1 MIRSLLLHEGKVTE
15 GIDPSAWKA
24 AAEKPGAVLW
34 VDVEDP
40 KRKTA
45 KALKDAFGFDDIS
58 LEDTMSFSLLPKL
71 DSFADY
77 AFLVIHAL
85 GYDEASGEITRRE
98 LDIFLGKSYIVTV
111 HVDPVSVIDKVFKEA
126 QRSDAVLSRGPA
138 LVAHILFDR
147 LNDLTYQMVSIFDD
161 DVEEMERRI
170 AAGQLEGI
178 VDWTLRTRRA
188 LLMMKKSIGPQ
199 RDVLNELA
207 RRDSAVVSRAAA
219 IHFRDDYDRLARVY
233 DQVDTN
239 RELVAA
245 ASEAYRSMVSLKINE
260 ISLRTNAVIE
270 RLTLV
275 ATVFLPVTAVASWY
289 GMNFQG
295 MPELGVDW
303 FYPTLLLV
311 MVGISAWM
319 WFSFKEEIG
328 AIREAEQ
335 TRFVPD
341 AMSEGGHNTV
351 ADAPK
356 APRT

>member
-1 MIRSLLLHEGKVTE
+1 MIRSLLLQEGKVTE
-15 GIDPSAWKA
+15 GIEPSAWKA

-40 KRKTA
+40 KRKA
-45 KALKDAFGFDDIS
+45 VRALKDAFAFDDIS

-71 DSFADY
+71 DTFESY
-77 AFLVIHAL
+77 AFIVVHAL
-85 GYDEASGEITRRE
+85 AYDEASGEITRRE
-98 LDIFLGKSYIVTV
+98 LDIFLGRSFIVTV
-111 HVDPVSVIDKVFKEA
+111 HIDPVPVLDKVFKEA
-126 QRSDAVLSRGPA
+126 QRSDAVLGRGPA
-138 LVAHILFDR
+138 LVAHVVFDR
-147 LNDLTYQMVSIFDD
+147 LIDLTYQMVSIFDD

-170 AAGQLEGI
+170 AGGQLEGI

-207 RRDSAVVSRAAA
+207 RRDTSVVSPAAA
-219 IHFRDDYDRLARVY
+219 VHFRDDYDRLSRVF

-245 ASEAYRSMVSLKINE
+245 AAEAYRSMVSLKINE

-289 GMNFQG
+289 GMNFQA
-295 MPELGVDW
+295 MPELALAW

-311 MVGISAWM
+311 MVGISAWL
-319 WFSFKEEIG
+319 WFSFREEIG
-328 AIREAEQ
+328 AIREAEH
-335 TRFVPD
+335 TRFAPETPRLE
-341 AMSEGGHNTV
+341 APA
-351 ADAPK
+351 ADQQARKRP
-356 APRT
+356 PP